1 MNIKLRA
8 KRVEKLMTQ
17 KDLADK
23 LGISL
28 STYVSKE
35 NGKRDFTFSEIQD
48 LMYYLNCEFDDIF
61 FKKEVANK
69 GENE

>member
-8 KRVEKLMTQ
+8 KRVENLMTQ